1 MGWVLWIQG
10 HFAHHLHV
18 RCAGADVAHVEPW
31 TAGPHPIA
39 FAAGI
44 TSGPPK
50 AEPVGVV
57 QLLRSSAVWAIIVVN
72 IVNHWGYFIYLN
84 WIPSYFYKVGLK
96 VSVCAW

>member
-1 MGWVLWIQG
+1 M
-10 HFAHHLHV
+10 
-18 RCAGADVAHVEPW
+18 
-31 TAGPHPIA
+31 
-39 FAAGI
+39 
-44 TSGPPK
+44 
-50 AEPVGVV
+50 GVV

>member
-1 MGWVLWIQG
+1 MSSVQVPALLT
-10 HFAHHLHV
+10 FSRVHV
-18 RCAGADVAHVEPW
+18 PLL
-31 TAGPHPIA
+31 P
-39 FAAGI
+39 AAGI

-84 WIPSYFYKVGLK
+84 WIPSYFYKVSREGGCVRLVVCVLK
-96 VSVCAW
+96 Y